1 MHTIRLMT
9 AGLAVA
15 ATTAALVAGPTH
27 ADKPGNGASTGTGQI
42 FMVNPVQS
50 SGDQSLTDSKDANT
64 PELAAQYTT
73 AQLRNLDGTG
83 TLSGQVGR
91 RPDHDRHP
99 GVQRRRT
106 RSSTPVTRTSSSRSW
121 ATSG

>member
-15 ATTAALVAGPTH
+15 ATTAALVAGPSR
-27 ADKPGNGASTGTGQI
+27 ADKPGSGASTGTGQI

-64 PELAAQYTT
+64 PELAAEYAT
-73 AQLRNLDGTG
+73 AQLRNLDGSG
-83 TLSGQVGR
+83 TLSGKWVDIR
-91 RPDHDRHP
+91 TTHRHP
-99 GVQRRRT
+99 GVQPDEHLRLH
-106 RSSTPVTRTSSSRSW
+106 P
-121 ATSG
+121 

>member
-27 ADKPGNGASTGTGQI
+27 ADKPAGNGASTGTGQI

-64 PELAAQYTT
+64 ARAGRAVHHRPAAQPRR
-73 AQLRNLDGTG
+73 LRHPVRHV
-83 TLSGQVGR
+83 GQH
-91 RPDHDRHP
+91 PDHDRHP
-99 GVQRRRT
+99 GVQRHQHVRLH
-106 RSSTPVTRTSSSRSW
+106 P
-121 ATSG
+121 